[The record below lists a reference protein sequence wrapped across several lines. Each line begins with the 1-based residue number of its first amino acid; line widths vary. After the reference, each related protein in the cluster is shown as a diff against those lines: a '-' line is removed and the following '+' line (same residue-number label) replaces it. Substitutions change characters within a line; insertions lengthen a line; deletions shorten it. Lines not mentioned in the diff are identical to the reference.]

1 MSANRELLAAAYAGF
16 KSRRLEEVLAL
27 MSLNVDWPN
36 GQGGGR
42 EIGRDAVRAY
52 WTRQWAAID
61 PHVEP
66 VGMKDRADGR
76 VAVDVHQVVKD
87 MEGNVLVDQMVVHV
101 YRIDEGLI
109 GRMDIE

>member
-1 MSANRELLAAAYAGF
+1 MPGL
-16 KSRRLEEVLAL
+16 SR
-27 MSLNVDWPN
+27 D
-36 GQGGGR
+36 GR

-66 VGMKDRADGR
+66 VGMKERADGR